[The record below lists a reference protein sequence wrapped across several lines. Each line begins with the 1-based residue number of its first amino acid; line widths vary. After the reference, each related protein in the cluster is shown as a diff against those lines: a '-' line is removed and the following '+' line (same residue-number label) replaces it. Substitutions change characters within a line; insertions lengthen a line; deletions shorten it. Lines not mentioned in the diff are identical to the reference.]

1 MAHTRSTRWR
11 TQDQTLTVCARC
23 GLRGSRWLRP
33 FRHSRS
39 AARLLL
45 GLRLRGAAVPPPA
58 QGLAPPVAIGAAGA
72 ARHADDGC
80 ARRGDGVAAA
90 ASAPPPV
97 AAMAAVTAAAA
108 AAPAAAAARAPGWL
122 AAPGEPSAHGEPA
135 ASVRASS
142 WPSSHGCARSA
153 APILARATAGSAAW
167 LGLG

>member
-1 MAHTRSTRWR
+1 MARK
-11 TQDQTLTVCARC
+11 DQTLTVCARC

-45 GLRLRGAAVPPPA
+45 GLRLRGA
-58 QGLAPPVAIGAAGA
+58 PPVAIGAAGA
-72 ARHADDGC
+72 AR
-80 ARRGDGVAAA
+80 RGDG
-90 ASAPPPV
+90 V

-122 AAPGEPSAHGEPA
+122 AASGEPSAHSESHSRRNGEGVVVA
-135 ASVRASS
+135 ASVKASS

-167 LGLG
+167 